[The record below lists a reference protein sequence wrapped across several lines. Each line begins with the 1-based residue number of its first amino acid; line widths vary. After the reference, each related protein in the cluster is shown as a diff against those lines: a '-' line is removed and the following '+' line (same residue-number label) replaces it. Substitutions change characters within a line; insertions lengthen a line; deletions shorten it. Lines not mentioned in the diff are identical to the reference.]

1 MVKPLERILLLDDSP
16 DERALIVRELRRAFP
31 NVEVEEV
38 LTLQAFNQA
47 LEANTFDLVIT
58 DYHLIWT
65 DGITILQAVKARAPL
80 CPVIMFSTT
89 GTQQT
94 AIDAMK
100 AGLDDYVI
108 KSPRHYIR
116 LAVAVQAAQERA
128 QIQQRAALLEI
139 QLQSLLNRLDVGV
152 FRAHLDGRLM
162 DANNAFLRML
172 GVASI
177 EEAQDLPLEQQFWQR
192 VSQPG
197 VLSQLRQTGQPD
209 VREVQL
215 SPGDRPIWVLLSE
228 TLSQVGQEQVI
239 EGLMTDIS
247 ERKRVEAEI
256 RQLNETLEQRVH
268 QRTAQLEEA
277 NDQLEA
283 FSYSVS
289 HDLREPL
296 RVIEAFAI
304 AVLEDAGD
312 RLTATDV
319 GYLRRIIAGTQ
330 RLEHLIQNL
339 LTYSQLSREETP
351 VQPVA
356 LSAVVKEALQQ
367 LDTLIQEQQ
376 AQVVVEE
383 PLPIVLGSYFPLV
396 QVVTNLLS
404 NAIKFVALGV
414 PPQVYVRAEKR
425 QENIR
430 LWIDDNGIGIAVED
444 FERVFEVFSRLHGS
458 DFYAGTGIGLAIV
471 RKGVERMGGTVGL
484 EQNEG
489 GGTRFW
495 IELPAFNSME

>member
-16 DERALIVRELRRAFP
+16 DERALIMRELRRAFP
-31 NVEVEEV
+31 NVEVEEI
-38 LTLQAFNQA
+38 LTLPAFNQA
-47 LEANTFDLVIT
+47 LEADNFDLVIT

-65 DGITILQAVKARAPL
+65 DGITILQSVKARFPH

-116 LAVAVQAAQERA
+116 LTVAVQAAQERSE
-128 QIQQRAALLEI
+128 IQQRAALLEI

-152 FRAHLDGRLM
+152 FRARLDGRLI

-177 EEAQDLPLEQQFWQR
+177 EDAHELALDQQFWQR
-192 VSQPG
+192 DPQSDF
-197 VLSQLRQTGQPD
+197 LSQLQSEQPY
-209 VREVQL
+209 VREIQL
-215 SPGDRPIWVLLSE
+215 PLVAERSMWVLLSE
-228 TLSQVGQEQVI
+228 TLSPVGQEQVI

-247 ERKRVEAEI
+247 ERKQVEAEI

-268 QRTAQLEEA
+268 ERTAQLEEA

-283 FSYSVS
+283 YTYSVS

-312 RLTATDV
+312 RLTPTDI
-319 GYLRRIIAGTQ
+319 GYLRRIVAGTQ

-376 AQVVVEE
+376 AQVIVED
-383 PLPIVLGSYFPLV
+383 PLPIVLGGYFPLV
-396 QVVTNLLS
+396 QVVINLLS
-404 NAIKFVALGV
+404 NAIKFVASGV
-414 PPQVYVRAEKR
+414 RPQVRVRAEKR
-425 QENIR
+425 RQNIR
-430 LWIDDNGIGIAVED
+430 LWIDDNGIGIAVKD
-444 FERVFEVFSRLHGS
+444 SERVFEVFSRLHGS

-471 RKGVERMGGTVGL
+471 RKGVERMGGRVGL
-484 EQNEG
+484 EPNEG

-495 IELPAFNSME
+495 IELPWFNSGE